1 MTFTCLESLMTHQAK
16 GQQREPRPTYPS
28 YVEDENKRKQ
38 EVEGKEV
45 VSRQKNGLG
54 RFACRPTLTIQA
66 LF

>member
-1 MTFTCLESLMTHQAK
+1 MTQQAK
-16 GQQREPRPTYPS
+16 GQQREPRPTHLS
-28 YVEDENKRKQ
+28 YVKDENRRKQ

-45 VSRQKNGLG
+45 ASRQKNGLA